1 MFENLTT
8 AAGSDSHFLQLHLIV
23 LFQDCG
29 LRYSE
34 KFKRGLRSCYLLGYL
49 GHRSSC
55 SALFLF
61 LYQQRLHR
69 VKVELFNGYT
79 MEVNTKQWNE
89 KDLQALEDKHFS
101 VQGVRCNLL
110 VGDCHAAVST
120 HLRNVCCPEKL
131 GCLLSLHT
139 AFEYHDSIFVS
150 LIGTHFGLLLNVVFH
165 WETFLTSLHLF
176 FFFY

>member
-1 MFENLTT
+1 MRRIYRLWKISILVFRVFDVT
-8 AAGSDSHFLQLHLIV
+8 FLQGIAMV
-23 LFQDCG
+23 LFFLVCLQLLLVFMQIAHPLFSFG
-29 LRYSE
+29 T
-34 KFKRGLRSCYLLGYL
+34 RS
-49 GHRSSC
+49 
-55 SALFLF
+55 
-61 LYQQRLHR
+61 
-69 VKVELFNGYT
+69 GYT

-89 KDLQALEDKHFS
+89 KDLQALEDTHFS

-120 HLRNVCCPEKL
+120 HLRNVCFPEKL

-150 LIGTHFGLLLNVVFH
+150 LIGTHFGLLLHVVFH